1 MLYTYDIYAAMQR
14 LGVTQLREEQE
25 KRLCFI
31 LDDRDSFIRLRT
43 GGGKSLLYQLPAP
56 LDAPGELT
64 LVFSPLLALQHD
76 QVQSLQKKDIRAALL
91 NSNLDR
97 SHCAETLRDFT
108 QNSDP
113 QAAARAA
120 KCLDA
125 LQEGHPPPQRP
136 LAAHRQVL
144 PLTVSNGGS
153 VDTIYLYTRATPH
166 N

>member
-1 MLYTYDIYAAMQR
+1 MLYTYDIYAVMQR
-14 LGVTQLREEQE
+14 LGVTQLHEEQE
-25 KRLCFI
+25 KCLCFI
-31 LDDRDSFIRLRT
+31 LDGRDALIRLRT
-43 GGGKSLLYQLPAP
+43 GGGKSLLYQLPAL

-76 QVQSLQKKDIRAALL
+76 QVDALHKKDIRAALL

-97 SHCAETLRDFT
+97 SHRAETLRDFT

-125 LQEGHPPPQRP
+125 LQKAIRHPKDLWQRID
-136 LAAHRQVL
+136 RFF
-144 PLTVSNGGS
+144 
-153 VDTIYLYTRATPH
+153 R
-166 N
+166 